1 MHALHLCVCGPS
13 VCCLTLLTWTVD
25 PRLQAEPGEKK
36 NRLGR
41 PWVCHLFL
49 WTWSVW
55 IRSFCLSPARR
66 HTRTYT
72 HTIPSSFP
80 LAFLCSVF
88 HGASYTHRHSASG
101 CPVCHVPWPCVWTS
115 VQKGLWFQGE
125 KKGVGG
131 GGGVGGGDD
140 GGGGGGGAHIDSY
153 PLATRQEAAFIILPL
168 K

>member
-125 KKGVGG
+125 KKGGG
-131 GGGVGGGDD
+131 RRWRRRRGWWWWWWWWG
-140 GGGGGGGAHIDSY
+140 SY
-153 PLATRQEAAFIILPL
+153 QFIPASNAPRSCFHNPAS
-168 K
+168 